1 MNNRQRRM
9 PHASAAIVPYVEPSK
24 KRVASGQ
31 TEYRVKRN
39 LWCRL
44 FALTSTLSLLIPF
57 AAQALILDITPASQ
71 TVNEGDGIIPG
82 SVRLTRE
89 ATDPQDACSVAGF
102 ISLGGTATFNSD
114 YNFAGGALDFQ
125 VDLPASASSAEDPGG
140 VVIVDD
146 TVAEADETIN
156 ITIDNATI
164 TTFDCGAGLVVN
176 NAANTVITIQD
187 NDTAALQALDDIAS
201 TPSNTAVT
209 IDVLA
214 NDTGTGLSVSALGT
228 ASNGTVVDNGDGT
241 LTYTPNTDFAG
252 EDSFTYTIIDGQS
265 ALDTATVTVI
275 VTATLPA
282 TNAVDD
288 TAATDVDQAVSIDL
302 LANDTGSGISV
313 SAIGVPSHGTVVDN
327 GNGSVTYT
335 PDTGFEGI
343 DTFSYTII
351 DASAVT
357 ATASVTVRVGGTS
370 FSDLPT
376 LNTNQQALADGLDAL
391 CLSAQSVE
399 LQAQCSAIATMPADQ
414 QVQVLDEMLPNDLAA
429 QGSVS
434 VEVATTQITNI
445 RTRLA
450 ALRKGAS
457 GLAMSGLAL
466 GVGGQSIPIG
476 TLADT
481 LINNPRGAGASAD
494 GMPRFGVFVNGRIN
508 FGDKDATVNESG
520 FDFDTRGITL
530 GADYRLSDRLILG
543 GALGLASGDSDFD
556 NSAGKLDNRTRS
568 LSFYGNFN
576 PSEQTYIDWIATVGR
591 HDFETVRNLSMLS
604 TRTEGDTDGDELAL
618 SLSGGANFNRGSLSF
633 NAYGRL
639 EYIEVDIDAYQ
650 ESGGSGLA
658 LEYESQTVESLTTAL
673 GARLSNAYSLSWGV
687 LTPSLYLEWEHQFED
702 DERLITAAFA
712 EDPTASF
719 SVVTDSAD
727 EDYLNYG
734 VGVAAT
740 LPRGRSF
747 FINYESVA
755 GQDGIDNTTIDLGL
769 RIEF

>member
-1 MNNRQRRM
+1 MNNRERHM
-9 PHASAAIVPYVEPSK
+9 PQASAEIVPYVEPTAKCAASRQTDYCL
-24 KRVASGQ
+24 KRHRW
-31 TEYRVKRN
+31 Y
-39 LWCRL
+39 RL
-44 FALTSTLSLLIPF
+44 FASAMTLLLLIPF
-57 AAQALILDITPASQ
+57 AAHALILDITPASQ

-89 ATDPQDACSVAGF
+89 AGDPQDACSVAGF
-102 ISLGGTATFNSD
+102 VSLGGTATFNSD

-140 VVIVDD
+140 VVILDD
-146 TVAEADETIN
+146 GVSEPDETII
-156 ITIDNATI
+156 ITIDTASI
-164 TTFDCGAGLVVN
+164 STFDCGAGLVVN
-176 NAANTVITIQD
+176 NAANTIITIHD
-187 NDTAALQALDDIAS
+187 NDIAALQALDDTAS
-201 TPSNTAVT
+201 TSANTAVT
-209 IDVLA
+209 INVLA
-214 NDTGTGLSVSALGT
+214 NDTGTGISVSALGT
-228 ASNGTVVDNGDGT
+228 AANGTVADNGDGT
-241 LTYTPNTDFAG
+241 LTYTPNTDFVG

-265 ALDTATVTVI
+265 ALDTATVIVI
-275 VTATLPA
+275 VTATVPT

-288 TAATDVDQAVSIDL
+288 TAATDVDQAVSINL

-313 SAIGVPSHGTVVDN
+313 SSIGTPSNGTAIDI
-327 GNGSVTYT
+327 GNGSITYT
-335 PDTGFEGI
+335 PNTGFEGI

-351 DASAVT
+351 DASNVTDT
-357 ATASVTVRVGGTS
+357 ATVTVNVGGTN
-370 FSDLPT
+370 FGDLPT
-376 LNTNQQALADGLDAL
+376 LSTNQQALADGLDAL

-399 LQAQCSAIATMPADQ
+399 LQVQCSAIATLPAAQ

-450 ALRKGAS
+450 ALRNGAS
-457 GLAMSGLAL
+457 GVAMSGLAL
-466 GVGGQSIPIG
+466 GIGGRSIPIG
-476 TLADT
+476 TLADA
-481 LINNPRGAGASAD
+481 LINKPRGAGASAD
-494 GMPRFGVFVNGRIN
+494 GIPRFGFFINGRIN

-543 GALGLASGDSDFD
+543 GALGVASTDSDFD
-556 NSAGKLDNRTRS
+556 NSAGKLDNSTKS
-568 LSFYGNFN
+568 ISFYGNFN
-576 PSEQTYIDWIATVGR
+576 PSEQTYIDWIATAGR

-639 EYIEVDIDAYQ
+639 EYIEVDIDEYQ

-658 LEYESQTVESLTTAL
+658 LAYESQTVESLTTAL
-673 GARLSNAYSLSWGV
+673 GARLSNAYSMPWGV

-712 EDPTASF
+712 EDPTATF
-719 SVVTDSAD
+719 SVMTDSAD

-734 VGVAAT
+734 VGLAAT
-740 LPRGRSF
+740 LPRGKSF
-747 FINYESVA
+747 YINYESVA